1 MKHEICARSEAQIA
15 ARACRAACA
24 QQDDCIVISEIS
36 RRDVS
41 CITEKGE
48 IYYDGKIKSHA

>member
-1 MKHEICARSEAQIA
+1 MHFKHETWDMR
-15 ARACRAACA
+15 A

>member
-41 CITEKGE
+41 CITEKGG
-48 IYYDGKIKSHA
+48 DPL